1 MDIATQIIFDT
12 VEESGGQTLVLSYR
26 SGGVTTNTGTLCDTE
41 GIDTFFYM
49 LSSTVPTVTT
59 GDIAY
64 NTNNLTSPFNGG
76 NKYYNVEFSTA
87 PSGDSYI
94 VQIDSSG
101 VMTVIDFC
109 GT

>member
-1 MDIATQIIFDT
+1 MDILKKIVFAT
-12 VEESGGQTLVLSYR
+12 VEESGGETLTLSYR
-26 SGGVTTNTGTLCDTE
+26 SGGVITNTGTLCTTE
-41 GIDTFFYM
+41 NIDTFFYM
-49 LSSTVPTVTT
+49 LSSTPPTVTT

-64 NTNNLTSPFNGG
+64 NTNNQTSPFNGG

-87 PSGDSYI
+87 MSGDSYI